1 MGKAVDPGAEFGR
14 SRDAGLL
21 LDAQSAFAPPS
32 LAAATV
38 PPPALLA
45 FHTRNV
51 SYSTAFL
58 PLSMTMLMNLAT
70 VTFLYLGSGV
80 ISLFSALRLLMS
92 FP

>member
-51 SYSTAFL
+51 SYSTASL
-58 PLSMTMLMNLAT
+58 PLCLS
-70 VTFLYLGSGV
+70 FLTQTA
-80 ISLFSALRLLMS
+80 SAVPSPPPHPGTRR
-92 FP
+92 